1 MSLTPANVDECV
13 AALVASF
20 PIEEIWFLE
29 PAKAKECH
37 LETPTNLIIIVTE
50 GSEPHLISA
59 AVDEFIRKRAD
70 WSDIDVFVFPFS
82 AITRIPR
89 PLLVKMALSGGTNV
103 YSK

>member
-1 MSLTPANVDECV
+1 MSVTPAYVDDCV

-20 PIEEIWFLE
+20 PVEDIWRLE

-37 LETPTNLIIIVTE
+37 LEKPTNLIIFVTE

-59 AVDEFIRKRAD
+59 AIEEMIRKRAD
-70 WSDIDVFVFPFS
+70 WGDIDVFVFPFS

-89 PLLVKMALSGGTNV
+89 PLLVKMALSGGTNI